1 MVISCRRYLLLPST
15 GIDSKRSWDAQ
26 KKTNRSC
33 LGDEIQIFAYFF
45 PYLAFLSYT
54 CSRSNENHSKIEKW
68 DLPQARSF
76 LAIPYHLIS
85 LSGWAAGRL
94 SADCRRKQHL
104 SASVSH
110 HHLQASWVM
119 ALAHC
124 RWETEAWGSQEGEQ
138 RREPTPGSSG
148 SVGQTWS
155 AWIFWALHDSSRA
168 LGSVKWK
175 RLFSQQTAGCTA
187 WAKNWRRRLKK
198 SPSLS
203 FYYPSSFPN

>member
-110 HHLQASWVM
+110 HHLQVSWVM

-138 RREPTPGSSG
+138 RREPTPGSSS
-148 SVGQTWS
+148 SVGQTQS
-155 AWIFWALHDSSRA
+155 AWIFWAHRKVLFLAWLIAHSGFSEVEKAFLTADSRVHGLS
-168 LGSVKWK
+168 
-175 RLFSQQTAGCTA
+175 
-187 WAKNWRRRLKK
+187 KK
-198 SPSLS
+198 LEKEA
-203 FYYPSSFPN
+203 